1 MKDLLRMSLMSWPLA
16 CTHTSKCCR
25 SDSDQRSPKSSF
37 SPLRLKALSPWNPP
51 SSNSL
56 LLPSKVYHVHPI
68 YLTRHMGHMYRAYA
82 GPGKVHPTLNKGW
95 CEIDRKISMIAKVR
109 YSIKKSPHL
118 IGHNQ
123 LLIAAIRS

>member
-1 MKDLLRMSLMSWPLA
+1 
-16 CTHTSKCCR
+16 
-25 SDSDQRSPKSSF
+25 
-37 SPLRLKALSPWNPP
+37 
-51 SSNSL
+51 
-56 LLPSKVYHVHPI
+56 
-68 YLTRHMGHMYRAYA
+68 MGHMYRAYA